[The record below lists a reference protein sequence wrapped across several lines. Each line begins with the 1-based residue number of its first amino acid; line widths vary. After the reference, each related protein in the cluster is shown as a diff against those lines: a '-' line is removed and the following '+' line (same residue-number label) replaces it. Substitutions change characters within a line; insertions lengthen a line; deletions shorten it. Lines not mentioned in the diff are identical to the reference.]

1 MKILNVSL
9 KHGSKYS
16 VVIQDESEIKSI
28 LAKLIVQGYFVTE
41 YSIERSN

>member
-16 VVIQDESEIKSI
+16 VMIQDETEIKSI
-28 LAKLIVQGYFVTE
+28 LAKLIVQGYSVTG
-41 YSIERSN
+41 YSIEGGN